1 MEQPAITVSGLQK
14 RYGDTAVLRG
24 LTFSVSKG
32 EIFALLGANGA
43 GKTTTLECME
53 GLRKYD
59 GGNIRIEGS
68 IGVQLQSASLPGN
81 VKALEAAR
89 LFAKWNG
96 VPVSRED
103 CRKFGVEEFGGKL
116 YKELSTG
123 QKRRL
128 HLLLALTGGP
138 DVVFLDEPTAG
149 LDVEGRIAFHQ
160 EIRRLK
166 SQGKTI
172 VLASHDMA
180 EVEELCD
187 RIAILKEGGI
197 AFLGTTQELTS
208 VLKSRHRIHVRCS
221 RPLPPE
227 NLGLCAPGGG
237 EQGYQVFESEDLAGA
252 LNELSALA
260 RAEGISIMDLHTERA
275 NLEQRFLDIS
285 KGGIS

>member
-1 MEQPAITVSGLQK
+1 M
-14 RYGDTAVLRG
+14 
-24 LTFSVSKG
+24 
-32 EIFALLGANGA
+32 
-43 GKTTTLECME
+43 
-53 GLRKYD
+53 
-59 GGNIRIEGS
+59 
-68 IGVQLQSASLPGN
+68 
-81 VKALEAAR
+81 
-89 LFAKWNG
+89 
-96 VPVSRED
+96 
-103 CRKFGVEEFGGKL
+103 
-116 YKELSTG
+116 
-123 QKRRL
+123 
-128 HLLLALTGGP
+128 
-138 DVVFLDEPTAG
+138 DEPTAG

-197 AFLGTTQELTS
+197 AFLGTAQELTS

-227 NLGLCAPGGG
+227 NLGLCTPGGG

-260 RAEGISIMDLHTERA
+260 RAEGISILDLYTERA
-275 NLEQRFLDIS
+275 SLEQRFLDIS